1 MKDTEDTVTFA
12 TFAIERTYA
21 AKPSRVFA
29 AFANPESKRKWFAEG
44 SDHEVVSFELEFRV
58 GGTEK
63 SRFRFKGGPGGPG
76 GHGGLLMGND
86 TVFQDIVEGRRI
98 VFAYVMTM
106 GDKRI
111 SASLGTVE
119 LFAEG
124 EGTKLLF
131 TEQAAFFAG
140 GDGAEMRK
148 GGWTILFEKLAKH
161 LGEAA

>member
-1 MKDTEDTVTFA
+1 VKETADTVTFA
-12 TFAIERTYA
+12 TFSIERTYA
-21 AKPSRVFA
+21 AKPARVFA

-44 SDHEVVSFELEFRV
+44 SGQEVESFELDFRV
-58 GGTEK
+58 GGMEK

-76 GHGGLLMGND
+76 GILMGND
-86 TVFQDIVEGRRI
+86 TVFQDIVEGRRV

-106 GDKRI
+106 GDKRF

-131 TEQAAFFAG
+131 TEQAAFFPG
-140 GDGAEMRK
+140 GDGVEMRK
-148 GGWTILFEKLAKH
+148 GGWTALFGKLAQH
-161 LGEAA
+161 LAEAG